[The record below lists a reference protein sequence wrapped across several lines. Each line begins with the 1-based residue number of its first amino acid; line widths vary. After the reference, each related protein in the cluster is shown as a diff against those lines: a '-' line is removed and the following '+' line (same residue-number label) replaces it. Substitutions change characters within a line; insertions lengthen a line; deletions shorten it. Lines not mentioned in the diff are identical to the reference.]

1 MLFSGKAKAA
11 RSGKI
16 KRARISGNFAD
27 YESKVAAAQAF
38 FEREQRVFRRGG
50 SNMDQAVAQLCRKA
64 G

>member
-11 RSGKI
+11 RCSEI
-16 KRARISGNFAD
+16 KRAGVSGNFTD
-27 YESKVAAAQAF
+27 YESKITTAQAF
-38 FEREQRVFRRGG
+38 FERKQRVFGRGG